1 MDAGIEFNMPR
12 DNTIVVTFDDGKTK
26 LADIRKA
33 LKKGGLAPTGNPVYL
48 K

>member
-1 MDAGIEFNMPR
+1 MDGVIEFNMPR

-26 LADIRKA
+26 LADIQKA
-33 LKKGGLAPTGNPVYL
+33 LKKGGLDPLGDPVYL